1 MPAIRSDNKVHEAS
15 CATAESNRQAVIAAA
30 GSSAAAVKAADVA
43 FYRAVIASCKTNSL
57 PFSNFTYALI
67 DLGTGGA

>member
-1 MPAIRSDNKVHEAS
+1 MSVIQHENKIHEKA
-15 CATAESNRQAVIAAA
+15 CTIAESNRQAVVNAA

>member
-1 MPAIRSDNKVHEAS
+1 MSAIRSDNKAHESACS
-15 CATAESNRQAVIAAA
+15 IAESNRQAAMAAA
-30 GSSAAAVKAADVA
+30 GSSAAAVRAADVA

>member
-1 MPAIRSDNKVHEAS
+1 MPAIQHENKIHEKA
-15 CATAESNRQAVIAAA
+15 CAIAESNRQAAVAAA
-30 GSSAAAVKAADVA
+30 GSSGAAVRAAEVV